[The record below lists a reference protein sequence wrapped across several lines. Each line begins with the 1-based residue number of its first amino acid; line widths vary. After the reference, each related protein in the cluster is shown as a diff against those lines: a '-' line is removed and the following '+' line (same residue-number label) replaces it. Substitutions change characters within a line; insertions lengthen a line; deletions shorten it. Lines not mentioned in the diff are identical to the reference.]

1 MIGASSSS
9 QTGVGGGLSTGAIA
23 GIVGGILGIFLL
35 LCIVIICVLIKR
47 RKVAAE
53 LSKNIDGPTEAKE
66 QATVAAGNMETT
78 AAPQEVNGEP
88 QLYTEERDYG
98 GRLRYPND
106 TVDVGGRLRPE

>member
-1 MIGASSSS
+1 MIVTSSSS
-9 QTGVGGGLSTGAIA
+9 PGVGGGLSTGAIA
-23 GIVGGILGIFLL
+23 GIVGGILGVFLL
-35 LCIVIICVLIKR
+35 LCIVIIVVLVKR
-47 RKVAAE
+47 RKVAGGLPRNTDE
-53 LSKNIDGPTEAKE
+53 LTEAKE
-66 QATVAAGNMETT
+66 QATAEIGNMETA